1 MFGPLAL
8 LQALKRLLLARG
20 RAEGI
25 CANGDVRLAA
35 GHLACA
41 LVLLGLDV
49 FGIGLASAKIFD
61 ADSRHL
67 DAHPA
72 LLGPHPLEAVVEHAH
87 PSLAA
92 GKALGC
98 LLELVARLVLL
109 ALAQRAHALE
119 TKSER

>member
-1 MFGPLAL
+1 MLGLLAL
-8 LQALKRLLLARG
+8 LETLERLLLACR
-20 RAEGI
+20 RAEGLG
-25 CANGDVRLAA
+25 ANGDVRLAA
-35 GHLACA
+35 RHLAGT